1 MSCGL
6 GAIYSVLSGGGHR
19 LRISKVAFAGVV
31 VCAGVMSG
39 QSRLL
44 VAVKGTQNL
53 AIVDPASGSVVAT
66 VPEGGTTGHEVI
78 ASADGKTAFVP
89 IYGNSGVGKPGTDG
103 DTIAA
108 IDIASHK
115 VVGDI
120 HFNHGVRPHC
130 PLIGPKDGLLYVTT
144 EIDKTITIIDPK
156 TLKIMGTL
164 PTGQEQSHMAVLSHD
179 GKRAYTANVGPGTVS
194 VIDVPGRKVLK
205 VIPISGNTQ
214 RISMTPDDKW
224 VFTAD
229 QTKAQM
235 AAIDT
240 TKNEVAKWIPM
251 EGMGYGSAVSPDGK
265 WLLVALAD
273 QNKVA
278 VIDVKTMQ
286 VARTVPVGDYP
297 QEVLVR
303 PDGKTAYVSCMHG
316 AGTVSEID
324 LGSWKVTRTITTGNS
339 TDGLAWAGK

>member
-1 MSCGL
+1 MKVSK
-6 GAIYSVLSGGGHR
+6 AIV
-19 LRISKVAFAGVV
+19 VAGVV
-31 VCAGVMSG
+31 VCAGVVSA

-44 VAVKGTQNL
+44 VAVKGTQSL
-53 AIVDPASGSVVAT
+53 AIVDPANGSVVGT

-89 IYGNSGVGKPGTDG
+89 VYGNSGVGKPGTDG
-103 DTIAA
+103 KNIAV
-108 IDIASHK
+108 IDIASKK
-115 VVGDI
+115 VVGNIAFD
-120 HFNHGVRPHC
+120 HGIRPHC
-130 PLIGPKDGLLYVTT
+130 PLIGPKDGRLYVTT
-144 EIDKTITIIDPK
+144 ELDKTITIIDPK
-156 TLKIMGTL
+156 TLKIVGTL
-164 PTGQEQSHMAVLSHD
+164 PTEQEQSHMMVLSHD

-194 VIDVPGRKVLK
+194 VIDVAGRKVLK

-214 RISMTPDDKW
+214 RISITPDDKW

-251 EGMGYGSAVSPDGK
+251 EGMGYGSAVTPDGK

-278 VIDVKTMQ
+278 VIDVRTMQ
-286 VARTVPVGDYP
+286 VARTVAVGDYP
-297 QEVLVR
+297 QEVLVQ
-303 PDGKTAYVSCMHG
+303 PNGKTAYVSCMHG
-316 AGTVSEID
+316 SGTVSEID
-324 LGSWKVTRTITTGNS
+324 LASWKTTRTITTGSS

>member
-1 MSCGL
+1 LKVSK
-6 GAIYSVLSGGGHR
+6 AIV
-19 LRISKVAFAGVV
+19 VAGVV
-31 VCAGVMSG
+31 VCAGVVSA

-44 VAVKGTQNL
+44 VAVKGTQSL
-53 AIVDPASGSVVAT
+53 AIVDPANGSVVGT

-89 IYGNSGVGKPGTDG
+89 VYGNSGVGKPGTDG
-103 DTIAA
+103 KNIAV
-108 IDIASHK
+108 IDIASKK
-115 VVGDI
+115 VVGNIAFD
-120 HFNHGVRPHC
+120 HGIRPHC
-130 PLIGPKDGLLYVTT
+130 PLIGPKDGRLYVTT
-144 EIDKTITIIDPK
+144 ELDKTITIIDPK
-156 TLKIMGTL
+156 TLKIVGTL
-164 PTGQEQSHMAVLSHD
+164 PTEQEQSHMMVLSHD

-194 VIDVPGRKVLK
+194 VIDVAGRKVLK

-214 RISMTPDDKW
+214 RISITPDDKW

-251 EGMGYGSAVSPDGK
+251 EGMGYGSAVTPDGK

-278 VIDVKTMQ
+278 VIDVRTMQ
-286 VARTVPVGDYP
+286 VARTVAVGDYP
-297 QEVLVR
+297 QEVLVQ
-303 PDGKTAYVSCMHG
+303 PNGKTAYVSCMHG
-316 AGTVSEID
+316 SGTVSEID
-324 LGSWKVTRTITTGNS
+324 LASWKTTRTITTGSS

>member
-1 MSCGL
+1 MKVSK
-6 GAIYSVLSGGGHR
+6 AIV
-19 LRISKVAFAGVV
+19 VAGVV
-31 VCAGVMSG
+31 VCAGVVSA

-44 VAVKGTQNL
+44 VAVKGTQSL
-53 AIVDPASGSVVAT
+53 SIVDPANGSVVGT

-89 IYGNSGVGKPGTDG
+89 VYGNSGVGKPGTDG
-103 DTIAA
+103 KNIAV
-108 IDIASHK
+108 IDIASKK
-115 VVGDI
+115 VVGNIAFD
-120 HFNHGVRPHC
+120 HGIRPHC
-130 PLIGPKDGLLYVTT
+130 PLIGPKDGRLYVTT
-144 EIDKTITIIDPK
+144 ELDKTITIIDPK
-156 TLKIMGTL
+156 TLKIVGTL
-164 PTGQEQSHMAVLSHD
+164 PTEQEQSHMMVLSHD

-194 VIDVPGRKVLK
+194 VIDVAGRKVLK

-214 RISMTPDDKW
+214 RISITPDDKW

-251 EGMGYGSAVSPDGK
+251 EGMGYGSAVTPDGK

-273 QNKVA
+273 QNRVA

-286 VARTVPVGDYP
+286 VARTVAVGDYP
-297 QEVLVR
+297 QEVLVQ
-303 PDGKTAYVSCMHG
+303 PNGKTAYVSCMHG
-316 AGTVSEID
+316 SGTVSEID
-324 LGSWKVTRTITTGNS
+324 LASWKTTRTITTGSS

>member
-1 MSCGL
+1 MGKVNLLRLVPIGVCL
-6 GAIYSVLSGGGHR
+6 GCFAMGGGVQAR
-19 LRISKVAFAGVV
+19 AAAAGQP
-31 VCAGVMSG
+31 A
-39 QSRLL
+39 LL
-44 VAVKGTQNL
+44 VVNQGDVDVS
-53 AIVDPASGSVVAT
+53 IVDAGTARQIAT
-66 VPEGGTTGHEVI
+66 IPEKVTGVHAHE
-78 ASADGKTAFVP
+78 AATSPDGRTLYLP
-89 IYGNSGVGKPGTDG
+89 IYGSVGVGKPGVDG
-103 DTIAA
+103 
-108 IDIASHK
+108 HEML
-115 VVGDI
+115 VVDLATRKITGRVD
-120 HFNHGVRPHC
+120 FGHGVRPHF
-130 PLIGPKDGLLYVTT
+130 PIYDKTSGMLYVTT
-144 EIDKTITIIDPK
+144 ELDKTVSVIDPK
-156 TLKIMGTL
+156 TLKIVGAV
-164 PTGQEQSHMAVLSHD
+164 PTGQEQSHMLVLSHD
-179 GKRAYTANVGPGTVS
+179 GKRGYTANVGPGTVS
-194 VIDVPGRKVLK
+194 VLDMVGRKTVA

-214 RISMTPDDKW
+214 RISITPDDKW

-240 TKNEVAKWIPM
+240 ATNSVTKWIPM
-251 EGMGYGSAVSPDGK
+251 EAMGYGSTVTPDGK
-265 WLLVALAD
+265 WLLVAMPD

-303 PDGKTAYVSCMHG
+303 PDGKRAYVSCMHG

>member
-1 MSCGL
+1 MKVSK
-6 GAIYSVLSGGGHR
+6 AIV
-19 LRISKVAFAGVV
+19 VAGVV
-31 VCAGVMSG
+31 VCAGVVSA

-44 VAVKGTQNL
+44 VAVKGTQSL
-53 AIVDPASGSVVAT
+53 AIVDPANGSVVGT

-89 IYGNSGVGKPGTDG
+89 VYGNSGVGKPGTDG
-103 DTIAA
+103 KNIAV
-108 IDIASHK
+108 IDIASKK
-115 VVGDI
+115 VVGNIAFD
-120 HFNHGVRPHC
+120 HGIRPHC
-130 PLIGPKDGLLYVTT
+130 PLIGPKDGRLYVTT
-144 EIDKTITIIDPK
+144 ELDKTITIIDPK
-156 TLKIMGTL
+156 TLKIVGTL
-164 PTGQEQSHMAVLSHD
+164 PTGQEQSHMMVLSHD

-194 VIDVPGRKVLK
+194 VIDVAARKVLK

-214 RISMTPDDKW
+214 RISITPDDKW

-251 EGMGYGSAVSPDGK
+251 EGMGYGSAVTPDGK

-273 QNKVA
+273 RNKVA
-278 VIDVKTMQ
+278 VIDVRTMQ
-286 VARTVPVGDYP
+286 VARTVAVGDYP
-297 QEVLVR
+297 QEVLVQ
-303 PDGKTAYVSCMHG
+303 PNGKTAYVSCMHG
-316 AGTVSEID
+316 SGTVSEID
-324 LGSWKVTRTITTGNS
+324 LASWKTTRTITTGSS